1 MKGMRTGG
9 ILEVEDLGV
18 TFSTE
23 TGDVP
28 AVRGVSLYVRP
39 GETLALVGESGSGKS
54 TVALAAMGLLP
65 GNARASGRASVDGTD
80 VFGAAETDLVGLRGR
95 TVSMVFQE
103 PATALDPLTRI
114 GAQIA
119 EVVRNHRPV
128 SAREAAGEAVGLL
141 RRVGIPEP
149 AKRASAYPFQLS
161 GGQRQRVVI
170 AMAIAN
176 SPSLLIADEPTTA
189 LDVTVQAEILDL
201 LRALAADSGTG
212 VLLVTHNMGVVA
224 DFADRVAVMLD
235 GEIVETGLVEDV
247 LLRPTHEYTKRLLAA
262 VPRLAVAEAGG
273 SAVPGGTAPSGA
285 AVGGAAVGGAAPN
298 GAAVGRVAVGGTAGG
313 DTAPDTVAGGDT
325 ADGTVAVRDTA
336 DGRTDGTAAPAE
348 TAVGSPAPGTAA
360 VSQAAVGGGAPQP
373 APPEPGTDAA
383 REPAVGVRGGEAEPP
398 LADARGG
405 GPADG
410 KAVGGKAVGGGVVSP
425 PAVGASRRGG
435 PEPSSEPG
443 GPAGTPVVELR
454 SVSVRFGRGPR
465 AVQALDDVSLTV
477 WPGETLGLVGESGSG
492 KSTAA
497 RVALGLVAPSAGSV
511 SLFGADLR
519 RARGRARRALLSGVG
534 VVLQDP
540 VASLDARMSVA
551 ECVAEPLRVH
561 RRGMPAAERRE
572 RVAEVL
578 ERVRLPRELAGR
590 GPREL
595 SGGQRQRVSLARA
608 LVLDPRLL
616 VADEPTSALD
626 VSVQQTVLDVIAE
639 LQDELGFACLF
650 VSHDLAVVQQFARR
664 VVVMRAGRVEEE
676 GATATTL
683 TRPETDYTR
692 RLIAAVPVP
701 DPVLQRVRRTE
712 RQAALAAAGTEGG
725 A

>member
-1 MKGMRTGG
+1 MRTTTGTSDMSGVGRRGG

-28 AVRGVSLYVRP
+28 AVRGVSLHVRP

-80 VFGAAETDLVGLRGR
+80 VVGAAETDLMGLRGR

-114 GAQIA
+114 GTQIA
-119 EVVRNHRPV
+119 EVVRNHRPL

-141 RRVGIPEP
+141 RRVGIPDPE
-149 AKRASAYPFQLS
+149 KRASSYPFQLS

-235 GEIVETGLVEDV
+235 GEIVETGPVEEV
-247 LLRPTHEYTKRLLAA
+247 LLRPTHDYTKRLLAA
-262 VPRLAVAEAGG
+262 VPRLAVAG
-273 SAVPGGTAPSGA
+273 
-285 AVGGAAVGGAAPN
+285 VGGA
-298 GAAVGRVAVGGTAGG
+298 
-313 DTAPDTVAGGDT
+313 
-325 ADGTVAVRDTA
+325 
-336 DGRTDGTAAPAE
+336 
-348 TAVGSPAPGTAA
+348 
-360 VSQAAVGGGAPQP
+360 GAPQP
-373 APPEPGTDAA
+373 TSAEPGTDSA
-383 REPAVGVRGGEAEPP
+383 REPASAVRGSGAEQP
-398 LADARGG
+398 LTDIRRVAA
-405 GPADG
+405 ADG
-410 KAVGGKAVGGGVVSP
+410 KAVGG
-425 PAVGASRRGG
+425 GAAPLPSGSTSHRGS
-435 PEPSSEPG
+435 PEPATKPDDPT
-443 GPAGTPVVELR
+443 GPPVVQLHG
-454 SVSVRFGRGPR
+454 VSVRFGRGPR
-465 AVQALDDVSLTV
+465 AVQALHDVSLTV
-477 WPGETLGLVGESGSG
+477 RPGETVGLVGESGSG

-497 RVALGLVAPSAGSV
+497 RVALGLVAPSVGSV

-519 RARGRARRALLSGVG
+519 RARGRARRALLAGIG

-561 RRGMPAAERRE
+561 RRGMSAAERRE

-683 TRPETDYTR
+683 THPETDYTR

-712 RQAALAAAGTEGG
+712 RQAALAAGTEGG

>member
-1 MKGMRTGG
+1 MGTTKTSGVASTGG

-28 AVRGVSLYVRP
+28 AVRGVSLHVRP

-54 TVALAAMGLLP
+54 TVALAAIGLLP
-65 GNARASGRASVDGTD
+65 GTARVSGRASVDGTD
-80 VFGAAETDLVGLRGR
+80 VVGAAETALAGLRGR

-141 RRVGIPEP
+141 RRVGIPDPE
-149 AKRASAYPFQLS
+149 KRASAYPFQLS

-235 GEIVETGLVEDV
+235 GEIVETGPVEEV

-262 VPRLAVAEAGG
+262 VPRLAVAR
-273 SAVPGGTAPSGA
+273 
-285 AVGGAAVGGAAPN
+285 VGGAVPRPAHARPAVPQVTVPQSSASRPAVTRPVAP
-298 GAAVGRVAVGGTAGG
+298 ASVRRAPETDVG
-313 DTAPDTVAGGDT
+313 PDT
-325 ADGTVAVRDTA
+325 
-336 DGRTDGTAAPAE
+336 
-348 TAVGSPAPGTAA
+348 
-360 VSQAAVGGGAPQP
+360 
-373 APPEPGTDAA
+373 
-383 REPAVGVRGGEAEPP
+383 
-398 LADARGG
+398 
-405 GPADG
+405 
-410 KAVGGKAVGGGVVSP
+410 
-425 PAVGASRRGG
+425 
-435 PEPSSEPG
+435 
-443 GPAGTPVVELR
+443 PAGAPVVELHD
-454 SVSVRFGRGPR
+454 VSVRFGRGPR

-477 WPGETLGLVGESGSG
+477 RPGETLGLVGESGSG

-497 RVALGLVAPSAGSV
+497 RVALGLVGPSAGAV

-608 LVLDPRLL
+608 LVLEPRLL

-683 TRPETDYTR
+683 THPETDYTR